1 MQTAVLT
8 DTLRVAKRER
18 IISELDDIDTLVRT
32 YRARLLRF
40 AMFSLG
46 DEDVAASVV
55 QDAFMKAYKGRE
67 NFRGDCS
74 VQTWLT
80 SIALNL
86 IRDHQRT
93 KKFQFWRQAGKTAA
107 DVMEMADV
115 LPNGGSSPEGQVLAR
130 EKAKQVAVLLESLSL
145 NQRTVF
151 IMRFQDEMEIA
162 EIAEAMR
169 MPINTVKTHL
179 HRAVK
184 SVREKMG
191 ESR

>member
-18 IISELDDIDTLVRT
+18 IISELDDIDALVRT